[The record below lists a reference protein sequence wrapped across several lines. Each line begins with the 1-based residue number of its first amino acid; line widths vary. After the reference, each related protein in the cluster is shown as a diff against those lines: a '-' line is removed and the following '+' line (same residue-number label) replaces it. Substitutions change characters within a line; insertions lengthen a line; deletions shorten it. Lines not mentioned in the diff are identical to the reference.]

1 MNENFRIPVGTI
13 KSFDEIRLIAESCKI
28 VAETLVLLHKYI
40 KPGVETIELDR
51 IAEDYIRTKEG
62 IPAFKGYE
70 SNKKKFYHSL
80 CISIDDEVIHG
91 IPGKRKLE
99 SGQIVSIDCGV
110 LKKGYFGDSA
120 ITYPVG
126 EVSIEKQR
134 LLEVTEQSLELA
146 IENAYD
152 NSKLYDISRAVQN
165 HAESNGYSLT
175 RDYCGHGVGKELHE
189 FPPIPNFIPPLLYR
203 KQYPNIRLM
212 KGMTVA
218 IEPMVH
224 AGKKEIYVA
233 DDGWTVKTKD
243 GSPAAHF
250 EHTVLITRDKA
261 LILSLRN

>member
-1 MNENFRIPVGTI
+1 MNENFRIPPGTV
-13 KSFDEIRLIAESCKI
+13 KNYDEIKLIAESCKI

-40 KPGVETIELDR
+40 QPGIETIELDR
-51 IAEDYIRTKEG
+51 IAEDYIRTKDAT
-62 IPAFKGYE
+62 PAFKGFE
-70 SNKKKFYHSL
+70 SNRKKFHHSL

-91 IPGKRKLE
+91 IPGKRILE
-99 SGQIVSIDCGV
+99 EGQIVSIDCGV
-110 LKKGYFGDSA
+110 LKNRYYGDSA

-126 EVSIEKQR
+126 QISLEKQK
-134 LLEVTEQSLELA
+134 LLEVTEKSLEIA
-146 IENAYD
+146 IENAFD
-152 NSKLYDISRAVQN
+152 NSKIYDISRAIQN
-165 HAESNGYSLT
+165 FTESNGFSLT

-189 FPPIPNFIPPLLYR
+189 FPPIPNFVPPLLYR

-224 AGKKEIYVA
+224 AGKKEIYVT

-250 EHTVLITRDKA
+250 EHTVLITDDKA
-261 LILSLRN
+261 LILSMRN